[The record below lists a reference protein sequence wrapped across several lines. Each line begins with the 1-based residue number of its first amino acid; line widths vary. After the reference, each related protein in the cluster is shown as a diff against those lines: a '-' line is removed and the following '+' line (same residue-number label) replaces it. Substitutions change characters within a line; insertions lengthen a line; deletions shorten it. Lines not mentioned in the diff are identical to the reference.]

1 MAVYIP
7 LNPGYKLSGLK
18 NILIIRT
25 DRIGDLI
32 LTLPMAS
39 AVKKKYPNVIVSFLV
54 RAYTAGLLKGHPFV
68 DEVIT
73 LAEKNGKPDT
83 ATNINNL
90 KNRKFDTAIAV
101 SPDFTVAMILFR
113 AGIPVRIGTGYRWYS
128 FLFNEKIFEHRK
140 TAEKHEAE
148 YNFGLLRPLGITEPL
163 TEDSAD
169 YSLQVDT
176 RSLENVRKI
185 LSEEGVPE
193 SFIIV
198 HPGSGGSAVDLPV
211 KKMRLLVRL
220 FAEKTTFGIVLTG
233 SEKEVNLCSEL
244 EVHGRTSN
252 LAGRLNLPS
261 LTALSSIS
269 RLFIANSTG
278 PIHIAASL
286 GIPTAGFYP
295 KITVC
300 SPRRW
305 KPYSAKNLVFT
316 PPLECSNCTR
326 EQCEKL
332 DCMNTI
338 DIDYVFNEI
347 MLKLLKNRS

>member
-1 MAVYIP
+1 VRVP
-7 LNPGYKLSGLK
+7 E

-32 LTLPMAS
+32 LTLPMAA
-39 AVKKKYPNVIVSFLV
+39 AVRKRYPKARINFLV
-54 RAYTAGLLKGHPFV
+54 RAYTAELLNGHPYI
-68 DEVIT
+68 DEVLI
-73 LAEKNGKPDT
+73 LAEKGGEPDT
-83 ATNINNL
+83 ETNIRNL
-90 KNRKFDTAIAV
+90 KSRKFDTAIAV

-128 FLFNEKIFEHRK
+128 FLFNKKIFEHRK

-148 YNFGLLRPLGITEPL
+148 YNFSLLRPLGITEPL
-163 TEDSAD
+163 SAETAD
-169 YSLQVDT
+169 YAVKTD
-176 RSLENVRKI
+176 
-185 LSEEGVPE
+185 EEALNSVQELIKKGGVAEP
-193 SFIIV
+193 FIIV
-198 HPGSGGSAVDLPV
+198 HPGSGGSAVDLPLAKMKVLV
-211 KKMRLLVRL
+211 KL
-220 FAEKTTFGIVLTG
+220 FAEKTSYGIVLTG

-244 EVHGRTSN
+244 EVHSRTIN
-252 LAGRLNLPS
+252 LAGRLSLPE
-261 LTALSSIS
+261 LTALSSLS

-300 SPRRW
+300 SPKRW
-305 KPYSAKNLVFT
+305 RPYSVGNLVFT

-338 DIDYVFNEI
+338 DIEYVFHEI
-347 MLKLLKNRS
+347 MTKLLKNRS